1 MKHEYNKLV
10 RDKIPDIIRESGR
23 SCDYK
28 ILSDAEVLD
37 ALKDKLIEKAN
48 IFAERPSEDEI
59 SDIYELIDAIV
70 EKFDYEPMHIDY
82 LKLQNKESKG
92 TYSAGY
98 PRSLPVPY
106 RQRMVRSVLF
116 SLFFSFSI

>member
-59 SDIYELIDAIV
+59 SDIYE
-70 EKFDYEPMHIDY
+70 PMHIDY
-82 LKLQNKESKG
+82 LKLQNKETKG
-92 TYSAGY
+92 TYSGNTFLISADDGK
-98 PRSLPVPY
+98 
-106 RQRMVRSVLF
+106 
-116 SLFFSFSI
+116 

>member
-1 MKHEYNKLV
+1 MQHAYNKLV

-82 LKLQNKESKG
+82 LKLQNKETKG
-92 TYSAGY
+92 TYSGNTFLISADDGN
-98 PRSLPVPY
+98 
-106 RQRMVRSVLF
+106 
-116 SLFFSFSI
+116 

>member
-82 LKLQNKESKG
+82 LKLQNKETKG
-92 TYSAGY
+92 SEKSGLRPLFCYQKTL
-98 PRSLPVPY
+98 SLGGKVLK
-106 RQRMVRSVLF
+106 RGLF
-116 SLFFSFSI
+116 S